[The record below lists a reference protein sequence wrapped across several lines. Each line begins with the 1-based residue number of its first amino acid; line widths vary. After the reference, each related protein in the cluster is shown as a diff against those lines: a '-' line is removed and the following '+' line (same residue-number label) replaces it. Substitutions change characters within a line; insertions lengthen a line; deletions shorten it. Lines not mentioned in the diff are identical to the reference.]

1 MSLQAQEWDIK
12 HCFLN
17 GFWWSE
23 FTEGPVMD
31 KAQLASCTDRCTAI
45 LKAEEEKQR
54 ERKMVQIG
62 WLSGE

>member
-1 MSLQAQEWDIK
+1 MFRIEAVKAYRNSDIMSLHAQEWDIK

-17 GFWWSE
+17 GFRWSE

-45 LKAEEEKQR
+45 
-54 ERKMVQIG
+54 
-62 WLSGE
+62 